1 MQSTIN
7 FEKVIEPLSFQ
18 MMNTDVIC
26 RYYYK
31 FKNMLRWP
39 REGKQEPLGN
49 YAEDHRKENV
59 TNFIIQYHLN

>member
-26 RYYYK
+26 HYYYK

-39 REGKQEPLGN
+39 MEVKRSLWEIMLKITE
-49 YAEDHRKENV
+49 RK
-59 TNFIIQYHLN
+59 L